1 MVAAITATGVAREP
15 SRRRGA
21 PWDEPPP
28 CSGPRSLTGEGGAAP
43 PLSDPASPPPN
54 PPETSVRT
62 VLPGLRFPRPQA
74 HGAASPYAR
83 PTQPRGGVWPP
94 PGQSASLAAATSRLH
109 PTRSRCYPRGKR
121 ETPSATN
128 RRAANGAIRPRG
140 EKGDFWVGS
149 PCGTLRTKGQP
160 PPLKEQPSGRRRCG
174 GDHPFLLSLPPSLF
188 GPRGVAPAIQCR
200 SSAPCTPIRTVS
212 RAKLPRA
219 PVPGIRA
226 GPRGSS
232 TALSWNLASG
242 KGLADSHT
250 GEGGP
255 EQRPE

>member
-1 MVAAITATGVAREP
+1 MRPCSWQALGKWWLPLPRPARPESLASRSARTRIRTRRVGRRPVGPPPTPGPRP
-15 SRRRGA
+15 SRPRASCSGRGRPSPCALPPACARQRRRGA

-28 CSGPRSLTGEGGAAP
+28 CSGPRSLTGEGGAAL

-62 VLPGLRFPRPQA
+62 VLPGLRFSRPQA
-74 HGAASPYAR
+74 QGAASPYAR

-94 PGQSASLAAATSRLH
+94 PGRSASLAAATSRLH
-109 PTRSRCYPRGKR
+109 QTRSRCYPRGKG

-160 PPLKEQPSGRRRCG
+160 PPLKEQVGW
-174 GDHPFLLSLPPSLF
+174 
-188 GPRGVAPAIQCR
+188 
-200 SSAPCTPIRTVS
+200 S
-212 RAKLPRA
+212 RA
-219 PVPGIRA
+219 
-226 GPRGSS
+226 
-232 TALSWNLASG
+232 SWWAEV
-242 KGLADSHT
+242 T
-250 GEGGP
+250 FF
-255 EQRPE
+255 